1 MKDNTT
7 HQYNWLAK
15 FFHWFTFLILIFQIP
30 MGFILVR
37 LDFSDLRITIEN
49 IHVIAGITV
58 FYLTIFRLIFKFF
71 TKSPKLMPASFVGQ
85 KLIAKLNHIF
95 LYVALLT
102 ITTSGIFKKLFNG
115 EKLNFFF
122 FKVRIE
128 DNFALADQFYNIHV
142 ISNYTLIALITL
154 HILLFYFI
162 KYF

>member
-1 MKDNTT
+1 MKHNTI

-15 FFHWFTFLILIFQIP
+15 FFHWFTFLILIIQIP
-30 MGFILVR
+30 LGFILVR

-58 FYLTIFRLIFKFF
+58 FYITIFRLIYKFF
-71 TKSPKLMPASFVGQ
+71 SQSPKLMPAAFVGQ

-115 EKLNFFF
+115 EKLNFFSS
-122 FKVRIE
+122 R
-128 DNFALADQFYNIHV
+128 
-142 ISNYTLIALITL
+142 
-154 HILLFYFI
+154 
-162 KYF
+162 